1 MGRAPWGGWRLD
13 AGWGHPLLAHGCST
27 GQGFPKNVRQQ
38 DSCYGWGAV
47 DVRLVEVSR
56 EVWSAII
63 LSTPQKDSYMK
74 QEPTAPKNRTSL
86 GRGSYS
92 EALRIGEILRKE
104 TVGGILLVAAA
115 VIAIVWA
122 NSPVSE
128 SYFALRDLK
137 IGYEPWHLEL
147 SLGTWA
153 ADGLLAVFFFL
164 VGLELKREFV
174 AGDLRQFSKSI
185 VPVSAAVGGV
195 LVPALIYAIINLT
208 SPETLRGWAI
218 PTATDIA
225 FAVAVLAII
234 GSHLPSALRIFLLT
248 LAVVDDLLAISII
261 AVFYTDEISLAP
273 LLIALIPLGLYTLL
287 AQKYRRFFGTR
298 VWAAWVILLPLGVAT
313 WGLVHASGI
322 HATVAG
328 VLLGFAI
335 PVIRSQASGGPES
348 GPGLS
353 EIFEHRFR
361 PISAGIA
368 VPLFAFL
375 SAGVAIG
382 GWDGLVSA
390 VTDPVAIGVVIAL
403 VVGKPVGI
411 MGTTWLVNKT
421 TKASLDK
428 SIKWIDLFGVS
439 LLAGI
444 GFTVSLLV
452 AELSFG
458 QGSPHDDHAKI
469 GILAASFLA
478 ALLAAAVLTSRNR
491 HYKTVQLE
499 EAVDA
504 DNDGIPDVYQQD
516 GN

>member
-1 MGRAPWGGWRLD
+1 M
-13 AGWGHPLLAHGCST
+13 
-27 GQGFPKNVRQQ
+27 KNE
-38 DSCYGWGAV
+38 S
-47 DVRLVEVSR
+47 SK
-56 EVWSAII
+56 
-63 LSTPQKDSYMK
+63 STP
-74 QEPTAPKNRTSL
+74 RTSY

-92 EALRIGEILRKE
+92 EFLRIGEILRKE
-104 TVGGILLVAAA
+104 TVGGMLLVAAA
-115 VIAIVWA
+115 IIAIIWA

-128 SYFALRDLK
+128 SYFALRDFK
-137 IGYEPWHLEL
+137 IGYEPWHLDL

-195 LVPALIYAIINLT
+195 AIPAIIYAVINLT
-208 SPETLRGWAI
+208 SPDTLRGWAI

-261 AVFYTDEISLAP
+261 AIFYTDEIQLVP
-273 LLIALIPLGLYTLL
+273 LLFALIPLALYTLL
-287 AQKYRRFFGTR
+287 AQKYRRFFGTK
-298 VWAAWVILLPLGVAT
+298 VWAAWVILLPLGIAT
-313 WGLVHASGI
+313 WALVHASGI

-335 PVIRSQASGGPES
+335 PVIRSKASGGPES

-368 VPLFAFL
+368 VPLFAFF

-403 VVGKPVGI
+403 VLGKPIGI
-411 MGTTWLVNKT
+411 MGTTWLMNKT
-421 TKASLDK
+421 TKASLDS

-469 GILAASFLA
+469 GILAASVLA

-491 HYKTVQLE
+491 YYKTVQLAE
-499 EAVDA
+499 SVD
-504 DNDGIPDVYQQD
+504 DNHDGIPDVYETD
-516 GN
+516 RN

>member
-1 MGRAPWGGWRLD
+1 MK
-13 AGWGHPLLAHGCST
+13 
-27 GQGFPKNVRQQ
+27 QGP
-38 DSCYGWGAV
+38 
-47 DVRLVEVSR
+47 
-56 EVWSAII
+56 
-63 LSTPQKDSYMK
+63 STPK
-74 QEPTAPKNRTSL
+74 PATVL
-86 GRGSYS
+86 GRGSYP

-104 TVGGILLVAAA
+104 TVGGMLLVAAA
-115 VIAIVWA
+115 IIAIIWA
-122 NSPVSE
+122 NSPVSD
-128 SYFALRDLK
+128 SYFALRDFR
-137 IGYEPWHLEL
+137 IGYEPWHLDL
-147 SLGTWA
+147 TLGAWA
-153 ADGLLAVFFFL
+153 ADGLLAIFFFL

-185 VPVSAAVGGV
+185 VPVAAAAGGV
-195 LVPALIYAIINLT
+195 AIPAVIYALINLT
-208 SPETLRGWAI
+208 SPDTLRGWAI

-261 AVFYTDEISLAP
+261 AVFYTDEIQLTP
-273 LLIALIPLGLYTLL
+273 MLLALIPLALYTIL
-287 AQKYRRFFGTR
+287 AQKYRSFFGTKA
-298 VWAAWVILLPLGVAT
+298 WAAWVILLPLGVVT
-313 WGLVHASGI
+313 WGLVHASGV

-335 PVIRSQASGGPES
+335 PVIRSQINGGPEA

-368 VPLFAFL
+368 VPVFAFF

-390 VTDPVAIGVVIAL
+390 ATDPVAIGIVVAL
-403 VVGKPVGI
+403 VLGKPIGI
-411 MGTTWLVNKT
+411 LGTTWLLTTT
-421 TKASLDK
+421 TKASLDR
-428 SIKWIDLFGVS
+428 SLKWIDVFGVS

-458 QGSPHDDHAKI
+458 QGSAHDDHAKI
-469 GILAASFLA
+469 GILAASVLA
-478 ALLAAAVLTSRNR
+478 ALLATAVLSTRNKYYR
-491 HYKTVQLE
+491 KLQLE

-516 GN
+516 